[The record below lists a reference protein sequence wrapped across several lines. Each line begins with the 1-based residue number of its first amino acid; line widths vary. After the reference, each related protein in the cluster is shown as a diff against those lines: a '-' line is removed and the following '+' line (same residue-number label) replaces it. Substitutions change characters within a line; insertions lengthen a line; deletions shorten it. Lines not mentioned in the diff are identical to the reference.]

1 MLRSNFNDMHE
12 KVKGTLDLLIS
23 QQYDSL
29 ERVAEM
35 SHDDL
40 DGIKS
45 LNESYQ
51 AFSEY
56 VEQHT
61 AMMDEMASKLDEIQN
76 EIKSLKYCINDKK
89 REQA

>member
-1 MLRSNFNDMHE
+1 MLKSYFNDMHE

-29 ERVAEM
+29 DRVAGM

-56 VEQHT
+56 VEKHT
-61 AMMDEMASKLDEIQN
+61 AMMDEMASKLDKIQDEIR
-76 EIKSLKYCINDKK
+76 SLKYCINDKK
-89 REQA
+89 EEQA